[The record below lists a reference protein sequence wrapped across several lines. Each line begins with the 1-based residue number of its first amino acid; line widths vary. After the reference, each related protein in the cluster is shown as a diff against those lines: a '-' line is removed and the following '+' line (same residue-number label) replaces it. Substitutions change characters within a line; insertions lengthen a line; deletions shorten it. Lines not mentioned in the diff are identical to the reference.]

1 MKKKVLGIMLLV
13 AGLSLAA
20 QAEDLFR
27 AANNTTLNVSGAFT
41 NALGTATI
49 PGAGD
54 VAVWDKTYN
63 VGPAG
68 QALAADGSWQGIRL
82 GSSLNRGITIATNGV
97 TQTQLT
103 LGLAGIDMSAAA
115 QNLTIV
121 PNVVIGASQTWAV
134 SNARTL
140 TVSGVISGTSGSNLT
155 KSDLGTLVLSGD
167 NSYSGTTTISGGTL
181 QIGAGGLTG
190 TLGTGDV
197 INNGSLVFKRTN
209 TMTVANNISGSGSV
223 SYIPT
228 GTKAGTYTVTGNNTY
243 TGDTVISNGN
253 TVIVGSDSNLGN
265 GTKLYIGQNA
275 ELHVTNSFA
284 TSKAVTMSGG
294 NPALNV
300 DANQT
305 LTLNGSLGSIATAT
319 NGTFP
324 IAKNGTGKLV
334 LNAAGSFADKSA
346 FYISAGGLDL
356 GNAAALNGTT
366 LRIGGGSVVLDNTS
380 GLNMTATG
388 MNGLIL
394 NAGFTFTGSNDLDLS
409 AAQAGFVANPGDSR
423 TVTVSANKLTLS
435 GILATGTDVS
445 EYVRTNGG
453 LIKAGSGTLVLT
465 GDSDYTGNTVITN
478 DGGKLVINGIN
489 LSSNITA
496 YAGATLG
503 GTGTVQA
510 VTMESGSTLSVGNSP
525 GTMTFND
532 ALTLVSGSTN
542 VMEIWSDV
550 SYDVL
555 MGAGT
560 NALTMAGE
568 TVFDFTGWAG
578 GVTNGATFAYADMFA
593 NWAST
598 NVTGA
603 TYSTR
608 GLGVGQSL
616 DFTTDGFTVIPEPA
630 TIGML
635 GLGALLTIMLRRFRT
650 R

>member
-1 MKKKVLGIMLLV
+1 
-13 AGLSLAA
+13 
-20 QAEDLFR
+20 
-27 AANNTTLNVSGAFT
+27 
-41 NALGTATI
+41 
-49 PGAGD
+49 
-54 VAVWDKTYN
+54 
-63 VGPAG
+63 
-68 QALAADGSWQGIRL
+68 
-82 GSSLNRGITIATNGV
+82 
-97 TQTQLT
+97 
-103 LGLAGIDMSAAA
+103 
-115 QNLTIV
+115 
-121 PNVVIGASQTWAV
+121 
-134 SNARTL
+134 
-140 TVSGVISGTSGSNLT
+140 
-155 KSDLGTLVLSGD
+155 
-167 NSYSGTTTISGGTL
+167 
-181 QIGAGGLTG
+181 
-190 TLGTGDV
+190 
-197 INNGSLVFKRTN
+197 
-209 TMTVANNISGSGSV
+209 
-223 SYIPT
+223 
-228 GTKAGTYTVTGNNTY
+228 
-243 TGDTVISNGN
+243 
-253 TVIVGSDSNLGN
+253 
-265 GTKLYIGQNA
+265 
-275 ELHVTNSFA
+275 
-284 TSKAVTMSGG
+284 
-294 NPALNV
+294 
-300 DANQT
+300 
-305 LTLNGSLGSIATAT
+305 
-319 NGTFP
+319 
-324 IAKNGTGKLV
+324 
-334 LNAAGSFADKSA
+334 
-346 FYISAGGLDL
+346 
-356 GNAAALNGTT
+356 
-366 LRIGGGSVVLDNTS
+366 VLDNTS

-568 TVFDFTGWAG
+568 TVFDFIGWAG